1 MYCKTPVTKDH
12 TMYCKTPVTKDYTMY
27 YKKSYKKNQYNPTQN
42 INSFYPILTQLG
54 MSVSDAVLL
63 SYAIDLTIDCNR
75 SNIIRKGYAEWIH
88 EIGLSLLEFRQSIQ
102 NLISLG
108 YVIQTDVGQH
118 AVNYDQLLSDL
129 GLFYSDN
136 KEVK

>member
-1 MYCKTPVTKDH
+1 
-12 TMYCKTPVTKDYTMY
+12 MY
-27 YKKSYKKNQYNPTQN
+27 YKKSHKKNQYNSCQN
-42 INSFYPILTQLG
+42 IINFYPILTQLG

-88 EIGLSLLEFRQSIQ
+88 ETGLSLLEFRQSIQ
-102 NLISLG
+102 NLISSG
-108 YVIQTDVGQH
+108 YIRQTDVGQH

-129 GLFYSDN
+129 ETILFN
-136 KEVK
+136 KEVN

>member
-12 TMYCKTPVTKDYTMY
+12 TMYCKTPVTKDYT
-27 YKKSYKKNQYNPTQN
+27 
-42 INSFYPILTQLG
+42 I
-54 MSVSDAVLL
+54 
-63 SYAIDLTIDCNR
+63 
-75 SNIIRKGYAEWIH
+75 NIIRKGYAEWIH